1 MRLARGE
8 GKEGL
13 GQLTDPGGGDRD
25 DGPRARGDADGG
37 IGRGPASAVHRAAAL
52 EREGATSRGFCAVLL
67 GESFLSYRTK
77 IRVLSELQAGPI
89 ERWPHL
95 SVAAASEANTRRR
108 R

>member
-37 IGRGPASAVHRAAAL
+37 IGRGPASAVHRAAAAFAL
-52 EREGATSRGFCAVLL
+52 EREGARSREGSVSVRCFL
-67 GESFLSYRTK
+67 GNPFFHPKNSRLVR
-77 IRVLSELQAGPI
+77 I
-89 ERWPHL
+89 
-95 SVAAASEANTRRR
+95 ASWSH
-108 R
+108 